1 MSHPIRNRSSA
12 SRPDNDQSA
21 IRYENA
27 VANSASTTASST
39 RTPRSQERSL
49 PGLKIIQEQV
59 GHSHAGTTAI
69 YMGVSNEYRNK
80 LLEASM
86 KNRLGDDW
94 DATA

>member
-12 SRPDNDQSA
+12 SRPDNNQSA

-39 RTPRSQERSL
+39 RTPRSQARSL

-59 GHSHAGTTAI
+59 GHSHGSTTAT
-69 YMGVSNEYRNK
+69 YMGVSDEYRNH
-80 LLEASM
+80 LLEASL
-86 KNRLGDDW
+86 KRRLGDDW
-94 DATA
+94 DLT